1 MATVSIVLKAIDE
14 YSKTVTG
21 LNQGFELAGKTLGI
35 LECIA
40 STAFAAVK
48 TGAEFA
54 FDGVK
59 KAIDLASLG
68 GAFDE
73 QRNQFENLAKSYKV
87 SGQAIIDTVKATSSN
102 TISEFDSIAVGTKA
116 LAAGLKGEDMATA
129 LSYIKRWTEATG
141 QSFTQVAE
149 QVFTSLSSGLSSG
162 RFSVLRQMGLVIEKG
177 ANVEDVVDAMAAGLK
192 RFGATGF
199 NTADE
204 LDSLT
209 AAQDDLYRKI
219 GQAINQSPL
228 FQEALSTVAKAVN
241 DFVREFDAEPI
252 GVFSAEVL
260 KAIIDAKSAALLAF
274 PQISQAFSLTRK
286 DIVSGATQLSIEVS
300 DIFFALAKSSANAFN
315 LVLDSLKLTGAV
327 GAFEVVFNGIVTA
340 AAGSAALIIEIVGRA
355 LATTVGAVKTAMD
368 AIASAIESSPTI
380 ADALGIDATEARN
393 VVNRLGKLADDID
406 TGTTKMRNGVI
417 NIGNASTTA
426 VSRISRAVENWRIGL
441 DDVDGAHQRLNA
453 TIKAVGEAAKD
464 SYGQITA
471 ADMAQVDA
479 FNNPENDALTTLEG
493 IMSDLEAFDQE
504 TAASLQGISQKKALE
519 SAGQGSSVMQDT
531 ARLLSGANW
540 PAEFSALGEF
550 LFKWVL
556 SSAAGSPVPMAIT
569 TGL

>member
-35 LECIA
+35 LEGIA

-149 QVFTSLSSGLSSG
+149 QVFTSLSSG
-162 RFSVLRQMGLVIEKG
+162 RFSVLRQMGLVIEDG
-177 ANVEDVVDAMAAGLK
+177 AKVEDVVDAMAAGLK

-228 FQEALSTVAKAVN
+228 FQAALSTVAKAVN
-241 DFVREFDAEPI
+241 DFVREFDAKPI

-260 KAIIDAKSAALLAF
+260 KAIIDAKSAVLLAF

-355 LATTVGAVKTAMD
+355 LATTVGAVKMAMD

-426 VSRISRAVENWRIGL
+426 VSGISRAVENWRIGL

-471 ADMAQVDA
+471 ADMAQFDA
-479 FNNPENDALTTLEG
+479 FNSPENDALTTLESV
-493 IMSDLEAFDQE
+493 MSDLEAFDQE
-504 TAASLQGISQKKALE
+504 TAASLQGINQKKALE

>member
-1 MATVSIVLKAIDE
+1 VATVSIVLKAIDE

-35 LECIA
+35 LEGIA

-48 TGAEFA
+48 AGAEFA

-102 TISEFDSIAVGTKA
+102 TLSEFDSIAVGTKA

-149 QVFTSLSSGLSSG
+149 QVFTSLSSG
-162 RFSVLRQMGLVIEKG
+162 RFSVLRQMGLVIETG
-177 ANVEDVVDAMAAGLK
+177 AKVEDVVDAMAAGLK
-192 RFGATGF
+192 RFGETGF

-219 GQAINQSPL
+219 GQAINQSSI
-228 FQEALSTVAKAVN
+228 FQNVLSAVSKAVN
-241 DFVREFDAEPI
+241 DFVKEFDTKPI
-252 GVFSAEVL
+252 KVL
-260 KAIIDAKSAALLAF
+260 SDALSQGFLDAKNAAAEYFPNITSLFLL
-274 PQISQAFSLTRK
+274 TKK
-286 DIVSGATQLSIEVS
+286 DIVGAATALSLEVT
-300 DIFFALAKSSANAFN
+300 DVFFALAESSANAFN
-315 LVLDSLKLTGAV
+315 LVLDSLKLAEAAISLSKGINLVVDLVTGASV
-327 GAFEVVFNGIVTA
+327 LV
-340 AAGSAALIIEIVGRA
+340 IEIVGRT
-355 LATTVGAVKTAMD
+355 LATITFAVEKAVS
-368 AIASAIESSPTI
+368 AFASILESAPSV
-380 ADALGIDATEARN
+380 ADSLGLNAKDFRDVEGG
-393 VVNRLGKLADDID
+393 LKKLANDVDA
-406 TGTTKMRNGVI
+406 GTSSMTKGVLA
-417 NIGNASTTA
+417 IGNTTR
-426 VSRISRAVENWRIGL
+426 SAVESILRNTDSWKISL
-441 DDVDGAHQRLNA
+441 DGVDKKHQSVIT
-453 TIKAVGEAAKD
+453 TIRAVGEAAKE

-479 FNNPENDALTTLEG
+479 FNSLENDALTTLESV
-493 IMSDLEAFDQE
+493 MSDLEAFDQE
-504 TAASLQGISQKKALE
+504 TAASLQGINQKKALE

>member
-21 LNQGFELAGKTLGI
+21 LNQGFELTGKTLGI
-35 LECIA
+35 LEDIA
-40 STAFAAVK
+40 NTAFAAVK
-48 TGAEFA
+48 AGAEFA

-59 KAIDLASLG
+59 KAIDLAKLG

-73 QRNQFENLAKSYKV
+73 QRNQFENLAKSYNV
-87 SGQAIIDTVKATSSN
+87 SGQAIIDVVKATSSN
-102 TISEFDSIAVGTKA
+102 TLSEFDSIAVATRG
-116 LAAGLKGEDMATA
+116 LAAGLKGDDLETA
-129 LSYIKRWTEATG
+129 LTYIKRWTEATG
-141 QSFTQVAE
+141 QSFSQVSE
-149 QVFTSLSSGLSSG
+149 QVFQSLSSG
-162 RFSVLRQMGLVIEKG
+162 RFSVLRQMGLVVENG
-177 ANVEDVVDAMAAGLK
+177 AKVEDVVDAMAAGLK

-228 FQEALSTVAKAVN
+228 YQEALSTITKAVI
-241 DFVREFDAEPI
+241 DFVKEFDAKPI

-260 KAIIDAKSAALLAF
+260 KAIIDAKDAALIAF
-274 PQISQAFSLTRK
+274 PQISQAFNLTKK
-286 DIVSGATQLSIEVS
+286 DIISAATALSLEVS

-315 LVLDSLKLTGAV
+315 VVLDTLKLTGAV
-327 GAFEVVFNGIVTA
+327 GAFEVVVNGIITA
-340 AAGSAALIIEIVGRA
+340 ATGSAALIIEIIGRTM
-355 LATTVGAVKTAMD
+355 ATAIGVVEKAVE

-380 ADALGIDATEARN
+380 ADALGIDATEYRN
-393 VVNRLGKLADDID
+393 IATRIGKLADDID
-406 TGTTKMRNGVI
+406 TGTTKMRKGVLD
-417 NIGNASTTA
+417 IGNASTTA
-426 VSRISRAVENWRIGL
+426 VSGISRAVEGWRIGL

-479 FNNPENDALTTLEG
+479 FNNPENDALTTLES

-519 SAGQGSSVMQDT
+519 SAGQGNSVMQDT
-531 ARLLSGANW
+531 ARMLSGANW

-556 SSAAGSPVPMAIT
+556 SSATGSPVPMAIT
-569 TGL
+569 TGI

>member
-35 LECIA
+35 LEGIA
-40 STAFAAVK
+40 NTAFAAVK
-48 TGAEFA
+48 AGAEFA

-59 KAIDLASLG
+59 KAIDLAALG

-73 QRNQFENLAKSYKV
+73 QRNQFENLAKSYNV

-102 TISEFDSIAVGTKA
+102 TLSEFDSIAVGTRA
-116 LAAGLKGEDMATA
+116 LAAGLKGEALETA

-141 QSFTQVAE
+141 QSFDQVAE
-149 QVFTSLSSGLSSG
+149 TVFSALTSG
-162 RFSVLRQMGLVIEKG
+162 RFAVLKQMGLVIEKG
-177 ANVEDVVDAMAAGLK
+177 ATVEEVVDKMAAGLK

-209 AAQDDLYRKI
+209 AAQDDLARKI
-219 GQAINQSPL
+219 GQAINQSSI
-228 FQEALSTVAKAVN
+228 FQNVLGTVSKAVN
-241 DFVREFDAEPI
+241 DFVKEFDAKPI
-252 GVFSAEVL
+252 KVL
-260 KAIIDAKSAALLAF
+260 SDALSQGFLDAKDAAAEYF
-274 PQISQAFSLTRK
+274 PSIANLFSITKK
-286 DIVSGATQLSIEVS
+286 DIVGAAAALSLEVT

-315 LVLDSLKLTGAV
+315 LVLDSLKLAETTVSLSKGINLVVDLVTGASV
-327 GAFEVVFNGIVTA
+327 LVV
-340 AAGSAALIIEIVGRA
+340 EIVGRT
-355 LATTVGAVKTAMD
+355 LATITFAAEKAVSAFASILEAAPNVADSLGLNAKDFRDVEGGLKRLANDVD
-368 AIASAIESSPTI
+368 AGTSSMTK
-380 ADALGIDATEARN
+380 GI
-393 VVNRLGKLADDID
+393 LA
-406 TGTTKMRNGVI
+406 
-417 NIGNASTTA
+417 IGNMTRS
-426 VSRISRAVENWRIGL
+426 AVESILRNTDSWKIGL
-441 DDVDGAHQRLNA
+441 DDVDSAHQRLNE
-453 TIKAVGEAAKD
+453 TIRAVGEAAKD

-471 ADMAQVDA
+471 ADLAQADA

-504 TAASLQGISQKKALE
+504 TTASLQGISQKKALE
-519 SAGQGSSVMQDT
+519 SASQGSNVMQDT

-556 SSAAGSPVPMAIT
+556 SSATGSPVPMAIT
-569 TGL
+569 TGI

>member
-35 LECIA
+35 LEGIA

-48 TGAEFA
+48 AGAEFA

-102 TISEFDSIAVGTKA
+102 TLSEFDSIAVGTKA
-116 LAAGLKGEDMATA
+116 LAAGLKGEDLATA

-149 QVFTSLSSGLSSG
+149 QVFTSLSSG
-162 RFSVLRQMGLVIEKG
+162 RFSVLRQMGLVIETG
-177 ANVEDVVDAMAAGLK
+177 AKVEDVVDAMAAGLK

-219 GQAINQSPL
+219 GQAINQSSI
-228 FQEALSTVAKAVN
+228 FQNVLSAVSKAVN
-241 DFVREFDAEPI
+241 DFVKEFDAKPI
-252 GVFSAEVL
+252 KVL
-260 KAIIDAKSAALLAF
+260 SDALSQGFLDAKNAAAEYFPNITSLFLL
-274 PQISQAFSLTRK
+274 TKK
-286 DIVSGATQLSIEVS
+286 DIVGAATALSLEVT
-300 DIFFALAKSSANAFN
+300 DVFFALAKSSANAFN
-315 LVLDSLKLTGAV
+315 LVLDSLKLAEATISLSNGINLVVDLVTGASV
-327 GAFEVVFNGIVTA
+327 LV
-340 AAGSAALIIEIVGRA
+340 IEIVGRT
-355 LATTVGAVKTAMD
+355 LATITFAVEKAVS
-368 AIASAIESSPTI
+368 AFASILESAPSV
-380 ADALGIDATEARN
+380 ADSLGLNAKDFRDVEGG
-393 VVNRLGKLADDID
+393 LKKLANDVDA
-406 TGTTKMRNGVI
+406 GTSSMTKGI
-417 NIGNASTTA
+417 LAIGNTTR
-426 VSRISRAVENWRIGL
+426 SAVESILRNTDSWKISL
-441 DDVDGAHQRLNA
+441 DGVDKKHQSVIT
-453 TIKAVGEAAKD
+453 TIRAVGEAAKE

-471 ADMAQVDA
+471 ADMAQFDA
-479 FNNPENDALTTLEG
+479 FNSPENDVLTTLESV
-493 IMSDLEAFDQE
+493 MSDLEAFDQE
-504 TAASLQGISQKKALE
+504 TATSLQGINQKKALE